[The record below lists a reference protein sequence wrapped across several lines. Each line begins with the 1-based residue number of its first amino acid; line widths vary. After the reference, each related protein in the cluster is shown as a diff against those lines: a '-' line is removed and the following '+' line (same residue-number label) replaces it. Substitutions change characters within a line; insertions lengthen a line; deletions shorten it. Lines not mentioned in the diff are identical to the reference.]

1 MSTAINSLVGGSELV
16 RVWLAIAKAEFLI
29 RTVKLHKSRKVLYPF
44 VIWIALAWGLF
55 LVPRIMGFFFAEFGA
70 AFEMMLATSF
80 PGLLRTIMLAVWIF
94 ILIIPISNSL
104 ENVKIGQWEILFSN
118 NVKTRDLLFGT
129 FVGRVP
135 VYGIFVIALAPIVVS
150 PFVYAYSVSIIG
162 QLLMYSV
169 IFLFAIVTIWI
180 STVISTAM
188 HAKIGAS
195 PRGDDIGKALSWAL
209 VPIVALPVMGSMYW
223 TSSVVALLN
232 MDLSMILPS
241 TWCAD
246 ILTWISMHT
255 SNLRPSSIMNLELY
269 WFTVSPIVDLLI
281 LAVFSVAV
289 LYLGFRS
296 ADSLFAYGASPG
308 SQKVARAGPENIFIR
323 GIRGLFGGRFGTIVA
338 TSFKD
343 FARKLQNIAK
353 LSYGIFLAILIPL
366 LIGFG
371 PFATMVD
378 DPVFVPVM
386 SSLTLGMMTGI
397 FSGVIFG
404 GVGLLD
410 SRDQLWILKSAP
422 NGVPKFM
429 VARVISYMMIGIPYA
444 LLPAVFTG
452 YLLSFP
458 LIDTL
463 VMFIFVYSIVLGG
476 IFIGVG
482 ITASNPS
489 FDDTSSG
496 AFIINQIAT
505 IIILMILIIVSIIQG
520 VIIAITQGVF
530 GASMLMSSLLTPIV
544 GLVIFM
550 LGMIRLN
557 FSEVS

>member
-1 MSTAINSLVGGSELV
+1 MV

-29 RTVKLHKSRKVLYPF
+29 RTVKLHKSRKILYPLM
-44 VIWIALAWGLF
+44 IGIALSWGLF
-55 LVPRIMGFFFAEFGA
+55 LIPRLMGFFFTRFGG

-129 FVGRVP
+129 FVGRIP
-135 VYGIFVIALAPIVVS
+135 GYGIFVIALAPIVVS
-150 PFVYAYSVSIIG
+150 PFVYSYSVSIIG
-162 QLLMYSV
+162 QLLMYFV
-169 IFLFAIVTIWI
+169 IFAFAIVTIWI

-232 MDLSMILPS
+232 LDISMILPS

-246 ILTWISMHT
+246 ILTWISMYT
-255 SNLRPSSIMNLELY
+255 GTLRPSSIMNLELH
-269 WFTVSPIVDLLI
+269 WFTVSPIVDILI
-281 LAVFSVAV
+281 LAIFSVGV
-289 LYLGFRS
+289 LYLGFKS
-296 ADSLFAYGASPG
+296 ADRLFAYGASPG
-308 SQKVARAGPENIFIR
+308 SQKVARAGPENLFIK
-323 GIRGLFGGRFGTIVA
+323 GIRAVFGGVFGTIVA

-353 LSYGIFLAILIPL
+353 LSYGLFLGVLMPL

-371 PFATMVD
+371 PLATMVN

-386 SSLTLGMMTGI
+386 TSLTLGMITGI

-422 NGVPKFM
+422 SGVPKFI
-429 VARVISYMMIGIPYA
+429 VARVLSYMMVGIPYA
-444 LLPAVFTG
+444 LIPALFTG
-452 YLLSFP
+452 FLLNFP
-458 LIDTL
+458 LMDTIF
-463 VMFIFVYSIVLGG
+463 MSIFIYSIVLGG
-476 IFIGVG
+476 IFVGVG
-482 ITASNPS
+482 VTAINPS
-489 FDDTSSG
+489 FEDTSSG

-505 IIILMILIIVSIIQG
+505 IVTLMILIVVSIIQG
-520 VIIAITQGVF
+520 VIVAITQGVF
-530 GASMLMSSLLTPIV
+530 GASMLMSSMLTPIV
-544 GLVIFM
+544 GMVILM